1 MSAIDSTI
9 SFYSDRAVE
18 LSNQYERV
26 DFESVHKDWLQFI
39 PSEGMVLDVGA
50 GSGRDARY
58 LASKGLAV
66 VAVEPADELLTLAKQ
81 KAAGLNIHW
90 LSDSLPELREV
101 FKLQTKFDL
110 ILLSAVWMHIPAS
123 ERQRVFRKLSTLLK
137 PNGKMVISLRHGLSP
152 DERVMYPVS
161 SSELAKFA
169 SQYGLRFDPLSSEKR
184 TDQLGRHDVSWETI
198 LLTLPDDGT
207 GAFPLIRNIVVNDA
221 KSSTYKLALL
231 RALLRIAEGHP
242 GALIHQNDN
251 TVELPLGLVALYWL
265 KLYKPLIDRDEPM
278 QQSSNAGKG
287 LGFIKPM
294 GWRQLTHIANNDFYI
309 GACYLD
315 TNIAQAVH
323 QTLKNISETIRGMPA
338 KHITLPGSTQ
348 TVFEVETQRTS
359 APKQGVV
366 LDSEYF
372 RSFGT
377 MSVPKQIW
385 DSLVRYSVWIEPVLV
400 NEWAS
405 LMAVYALKSQ
415 QTFTKTD
422 YLNALNW
429 EDPQRCT
436 TRVRNRVHQL
446 QTDLG
451 VNCCWSGHSLRN
463 ERFAI
468 DHAFPFARWPNNDL
482 WNLLPA
488 KTTINSQKS
497 DRLPTSEKLLQS
509 KSLIVNWWQQAW
521 SENKNEFFTQAAF
534 ALPGIQESQQNF
546 DDVFEAMKLQRNRIK
561 DLQQLSDW
569 Q

>member
-1 MSAIDSTI
+1 MNDSTI
-9 SFYSDRAVE
+9 SFYSNRAIE

-26 DFESVHKDWLQFI
+26 DFESVHKDWLHFI
-39 PSEGMVLDVGA
+39 PTEGMVLDVGA

-66 VAVEPADELLTLAKQ
+66 VAVEPVDELLTLAKQ
-81 KAAGLNIHW
+81 KADGLNIHW
-90 LSDSLPELREV
+90 LKDSLPELREV
-101 FKLQTKFDL
+101 FSLQAKFDL

-123 ERQRVFRKLSTLLK
+123 ERQRVFRKLGSLLK

-152 DERVMYPVS
+152 DERIMYPVS
-161 SSELAKFA
+161 SSELAIFA
-169 SQYGLRFDPLSSEKR
+169 TQYGLQFEALSSEKR
-184 TDQLGRHDVSWETI
+184 SDQLGRDDVSWETI

-207 GAFPLIRNIVVNDA
+207 GAFPLIRNIVVNDT

-242 GALIHQNDN
+242 GALIDQNDN
-251 TVELPLGLVALYWL
+251 AVELPLGLVALYWL
-265 KLYKPLIDRDEPM
+265 KLYKPLIDRDEPI
-278 QQSSNAGKG
+278 QQSRNAGKG

-294 GWRQLTHIANNDFYI
+294 GWKQLTQVANNDFYI

-315 TNIAQAVH
+315 ANIAKAVH
-323 QTLKNISETIRGMPA
+323 QTLKDISRTIEKMPA
-338 KHITLPGSTQ
+338 KHITLPGTDQ
-348 TVFEVETQRTS
+348 AVFEVDRIGVS

-385 DSLVRYSVWIEPVLV
+385 DSLVRYSVWIEPALV

-405 LMAVYALKSQ
+405 LMAGYSLNRE
-415 QTFTKTD
+415 QTLTKTD
-422 YLNALNW
+422 CLNALNW

-436 TRVRNRVHQL
+436 TRIRNRVHQL
-446 QTDLG
+446 QSDLG
-451 VNCCWSGHSLRN
+451 VYCCWSGHSLQN
-463 ERFAI
+463 EQFAI

-488 KTTINSQKS
+488 KTSINLQKS
-497 DRLPTSEKLLQS
+497 DRLPTSEKLLRS
-509 KSLIVNWWQQAW
+509 KSLIMNWWQQAW

-534 ALPGIQESQQNF
+534 ALPGIQKSQQNF
-546 DDVFEAMKLQRNRIK
+546 NDVFEAMTLQRDRIK
-561 DLQQLSDW
+561 DLQQLADW
-569 Q
+569 R